1 MTYTLTSGRT
11 IPQGSFVE
19 HKISQ
24 GYREA
29 TSVLFIHPMDLF
41 ELGIESGDNV
51 RVTSEAGSVVLRT
64 EETETLQEGC
74 VFIALGPYA
83 NAITGAYSH
92 ATGMPDYKEIP
103 VEIEPTD
110 DPVVTV
116 WDLMEEIG
124 GLRYDN

>member
-1 MTYTLTSGRT
+1 MTYTLNSGRV
-11 IPQGSFVE
+11 IPQGAFVE

-41 ELGIESGDNV
+41 QLGIESGDKV
-51 RVTSEAGSVVLRT
+51 RVTSAAGSVVLRT
-64 EETETLQEGC
+64 EETETLREGC

-83 NAITGAYSH
+83 NAITGGYSH
-92 ATGMPDYKEIP
+92 GTGMPDYKAIP

-110 DPVVTV
+110 DPVMTV

>member
-1 MTYTLTSGRT
+1 MTFTLTSGRT

-29 TSVLFIHPMDLF
+29 TSILFIHPMDLF

-51 RVTSEAGSVVLRT
+51 RVTSDAGSVVLRT
-64 EETETLQEGC
+64 EKTETLPEGC

-83 NAITGAYSH
+83 NAITGACSH
-92 ATGMPDYKEIP
+92 GTGMPDYKEIP
-103 VEIEPTD
+103 VDIEPTED
-110 DPVVTV
+110 SVVTV